1 MKNVMEIEIRLEK
14 LRTKPVENLKLIKK
28 WERIL
33 RKAKGE

>member
-1 MKNVMEIEIRLEK
+1 MKSIMEIEIRLEK

-28 WERIL
+28 WERAL